1 MSDYKKLTA
10 KECAERLLEIKNPTV
25 LMHRRPD
32 GDTVG
37 TAAALIEVFAALGIQ
52 AEYACADAVPER
64 LKFLMEGR
72 TKAESLEGRELV
84 AVDVA
89 APEQLG
95 ALIDLHER
103 TRIMIDH
110 HAVGKPFADYYIF
123 PDASSAGETLFDVID
138 ELILMKKLTLT
149 PKIAYPLY
157 AAISSDTGG
166 FIYSSTTAKTY
177 RRAAALVETGID
189 FADINHKLFNSKSE
203 SQLRAE
209 GFIASKLAT
218 AADGR
223 VAYATL
229 TRAEREALGVS
240 SEHFETAIDVIRS
253 LLGAEIALFV
263 KENDDGT
270 IRASLRSTGADV
282 ARVASLFSGGGH
294 IRASGCSPV
303 ADSAEEAAEMI
314 ITEIKK
320 IL

>member
-1 MSDYKKLTA
+1 MSDFKKLTA

-37 TAAALIEVFAALGIQ
+37 TAAALIKVFAALGIR
-52 AEYACADAVPER
+52 AEYACTDNIPER
-64 LKFLMEGR
+64 LKFL
-72 TKAESLEGRELV
+72 TKGLTKSKNFEGRELV

-95 ALIDLHER
+95 KLIDLHER
-103 TRIMIDH
+103 TRIIIDH
-110 HAVGKPFADYYIF
+110 HAVGKPFADYYVI
-123 PDASSAGETLFDVID
+123 PDASSAGETLFEVIE

-149 PKIAYPLY
+149 PEIAYPLY

-166 FIYSSTTAKTY
+166 LIYSSTTAKTY
-177 RRAAALVETGID
+177 RRVAKLVETGID
-189 FADINHKLFNSKSE
+189 FADVNHKLFNSKSE

-209 GFIASKLAT
+209 GFIASKLTT
-218 AADGR
+218 AANGKI
-223 VAYATL
+223 AYATL
-229 TRAEREALGVS
+229 TKAEREALGIS

-253 LLGAEIALFV
+253 LLGAEVALFV

-270 IRASLRSTGADV
+270 LRASLRSTGIDV

-294 IRASGCSPV
+294 IRASGCSPIADSV
-303 ADSAEEAAEMI
+303 ADAAEMI
-314 ITEIKK
+314 ITEIEKS
-320 IL
+320 L